1 MSRQHYWPLLDNNGL
16 LQIPMRFY
24 GLLVLLLRPYI
35 CWVAELSMM
44 RSEHSLLGQ
53 FYPRQHDFL
62 VACLIALPLLLLV
75 AALSQRRLKGHRFW
89 YYLWRPGLWL
99 LWLVT
104 LADFT
109 HSISALDANVI
120 LDAPWR
126 LIAPCLLVVAM
137 LWLTC
142 SKTLPMIFTEWPEQ
156 IKPDNDTKVNPG

>member
-1 MSRQHYWPLLDNNGL
+1 MSAQHYWPLLDNNGL

-24 GLLVLLLRPYI
+24 GLLLLLLRPYI

-62 VACLIALPLLLLV
+62 VACLIALPLMILL
-75 AALSQRRLKGHRFW
+75 AALSQRKPKGRRFW

-104 LADFT
+104 LADFA
-109 HSISALDANVI
+109 HSVSGLDADVI

-126 LIAPCLLVVAM
+126 LIAPSLLVVAM
-137 LWLTC
+137 LWLAC
-142 SKTLPMIFTEWPEQ
+142 SKPLPLIFQEWPEQ
-156 IKPDNDTKVNPG
+156 IKPDNDAAANRP

>member
-1 MSRQHYWPLLDNNGL
+1 MNPPHYWPLLDNNGL

-24 GLLVLLLRPYI
+24 GLLLLLLRPYL
-35 CWVAELSMM
+35 CWVTELSMM
-44 RSEHSLLGQ
+44 RSEHSLLSQ

-75 AALSQRRLKGHRFW
+75 AALSQRRVKGHRFW

-104 LADFT
+104 LADFA

-126 LIAPCLLVVAM
+126 LIAPCLLLVAM
-137 LWLTC
+137 LWLAC
-142 SKTLPMIFTEWPEQ
+142 SKTLPMIFKEWPEQ
-156 IKPDNDTKVNPG
+156 VKPDNDTTASSR

>member
-1 MSRQHYWPLLDNNGL
+1 MSAPQHWPLLDSNGL

-24 GLLVLLLRPYI
+24 GLLLLLLRPYI

-44 RSEHSLLGQ
+44 RSQHSLLGQ

-75 AALSQRRLKGHRFW
+75 AALSQRRPKGHRFW
-89 YYLWRPGLWL
+89 YCLWRPGLWL

-104 LADFT
+104 IADFA
-109 HSISALDANVI
+109 HSVSGLDGDVI

-126 LIAPCLLVVAM
+126 LIAPLLLVLAM
-137 LWLTC
+137 FWLAF
-142 SKTLPMIFTEWPEQ
+142 SKSLPVIFKEWPEPEPA
-156 IKPDNDTKVNPG
+156 KKSTKAA

>member
-1 MSRQHYWPLLDNNGL
+1 MSQPHYWPLLDSHGL
-16 LQIPMRFY
+16 LQIPIRFY
-24 GLLVLLLRPYI
+24 ALLLLLLRPYLS
-35 CWVAELSMM
+35 WVAELSMM

-62 VACLIALPLLLLV
+62 VACLVALPLLLLV
-75 AALSQRRLKGHRFW
+75 AALSQRRPKGHRFW

-109 HSISALDANVI
+109 HSIIALDADVI

-126 LIAPCLLVVAM
+126 LMAPLLLLVAM
-137 LWLTC
+137 LWLAC
-142 SKTLPMIFTEWPEQ
+142 SKTLPLIFKEWPEPD
-156 IKPDNDTKVNPG
+156 KPRKNAAANNP